1 MGRDGKGFSRQKR
14 YTCAA
19 RAHADRGIRRT
30 STWPNEHMRR
40 YNQNMD
46 GITSTSHV
54 LDRLLEPVGR
64 SLSAKAARELV
75 SLRADE
81 EAQARV
87 RELAEKCNEGTLS
100 AEERDEYESYV
111 MAASIVAILQAK
123 ARARLATTS

>member
-1 MGRDGKGFSRQKR
+1 
-14 YTCAA
+14 
-19 RAHADRGIRRT
+19 
-30 STWPNEHMRR
+30 
-40 YNQNMD
+40 MD
-46 GITSTSHV
+46 GITSTSHI

-64 SLSAKAARELV
+64 SLSVKAARELV

-81 EAQARV
+81 EVQARV

-123 ARARLATTS
+123 ARARLP